1 MNLNRPIHRKRLT
14 KQIWGLMRGESIEY
28 DEKNTAVTNTSVTNT
43 GVTKTWV
50 TKTHSSKKLEEQKHG
65 TQPESQK
72 NSTRSIQFILKEIK
86 CAGFYFQIFF
96 FRIDALEIPITLIR
110 EVTGARYCETY
121 YWFIGSSEKE
131 DSARSLR

>member
-1 MNLNRPIHRKRLT
+1 
-14 KQIWGLMRGESIEY
+14 MRGESIEY

-43 GVTKTWV
+43 GVTKT
-50 TKTHSSKKLEEQKHG
+50 
-65 TQPESQK
+65 
-72 NSTRSIQFILKEIK
+72 RSILFILKEIK
-86 CAGFYFQIFF
+86 SAGFYFQIFF